1 MFNKI
6 KAIRNSPLFF
16 YFWGEK
22 GKNLKPALL
31 VLLMNLI
38 TALLEGVS
46 FGFLFIALSFLNEN
60 GSRSFNSSFLK
71 LLHLNDFLAQRSPM
85 GLFIISILFAIFLQG
100 VRSLASYLGG
110 LQNTHL
116 FIKIQET
123 IQLNLLQKIFR
134 FSFPYANQYK
144 LGDLIEH
151 ARSPT
156 VCVTMLMDHVQ
167 QMNLN
172 FFMILITLTL
182 MFFLSPI
189 LTLVTFA
196 AFALFGFFHKLFI
209 KKIAQESQ
217 RFSQF
222 STDFN
227 QEVVQG
233 LQALR
238 LVHLFNRKD
247 HVLKRV
253 YLYLKDFGISQ
264 KKAAQWNNAFSASTE
279 IMGIVTVG
287 AILIL
292 GFFVMKERTSSA
304 VAILITFIGL
314 AYRLTFRIQML
325 IRAIG
330 QVTFSSGS
338 LIRLNNILKEKDKEF
353 VSSLGMPFP
362 GFNHDIV
369 FRSVSFIYPQ
379 TTNPVI
385 QDISFAI
392 PSGKTVAF
400 VGSSGAGKS
409 TVLDLLLRLYD
420 PTKGLIEI
428 DGVPLQNYE
437 INEWRK
443 KIGVVTQDIFVFND
457 TISANI
463 LFGDLEASQQDVI
476 DAAIAAGAHSFI
488 EKLPN
493 GYNTVVGERG
503 YRLSG
508 GERQRIA
515 LARSLIRKPKLL
527 ILDEATSSL
536 DTYSEKIIQE
546 TIDSLKDKVT
556 IIIVAHRLSTIV
568 HADQIFVI
576 EKGSILESG
585 THQELLDKDGRYAY
599 LWKLQSQKLK
609 LKQLIEENENSLKM
623 MLD

>member
-1 MFNKI
+1 MFKKINKI
-6 KAIRNSPLFF
+6 RNTPLFP
-16 YFWGEK
+16 YFWGDN
-22 GKNLKPALL
+22 GKNVRPCLL

-46 FGFLFIALSFLNEN
+46 FGFLFLALTFLNN
-60 GSRSFNSSFLK
+60 NSSGGINNSILK
-71 LLHLNDFLAQRSPM
+71 LLHLTDFLNARSPI

-110 LQNTHL
+110 LLNTHL
-116 FIKIQET
+116 FIKIQENLQ
-123 IQLNLLQKIFR
+123 ISLLNKIFR
-134 FSFPYANQYK
+134 FSFPSANRYK

-151 ARSPT
+151 AKAPT
-156 VCVTMLMDHVQ
+156 TCVTMLMENVQ
-167 QMNLN
+167 QVSLN
-172 FFMILITLTL
+172 FFMILITLCL
-182 MFFLSPI
+182 MCLLSRT
-189 LTLVTFA
+189 LTLITFTS
-196 AFALFGFFHKLFI
+196 FAMFGFFHKFFI
-209 KKIAQESQ
+209 RKIAKESQ
-217 RFSQF
+217 KFSQF

-264 KKAAQWNNAFSASTE
+264 RKASQWNNAFSASTE

-292 GFFVMKERTSSA
+292 GYFVMKERTSSA

-325 IRAIG
+325 IRAVG
-330 QVTFSSGS
+330 QITFNSGS
-338 LIRLNNILKEKDKEF
+338 MVRLNNILRDTDKEF
-353 VSSLGMPFP
+353 VSSLGVPFP
-362 GFNHDIV
+362 GFNKEIA
-369 FRSVSFIYPQ
+369 FKKVSFIYPQ
-379 TTNPVI
+379 TETPVI
-385 QDISFAI
+385 HDISFSI

-400 VGSSGAGKS
+400 VGTSGAGKS
-409 TVLDLLLRLYD
+409 TLLDLLVRLYD
-420 PTKGLIEI
+420 PSEGVIEV

-443 KIGVVTQDIFVFND
+443 KIGVVTQDIFIFND
-457 TISANI
+457 SISANI
-463 LFGDLEASQQDVI
+463 LFGDLQASKEEIVE
-476 DAAIAAGAHSFI
+476 AAIAAGAHSFI
-488 EKLPN
+488 DKLPN
-493 GYNTVVGERG
+493 GYDTVVGERG
-503 YRLSG
+503 HRLSG

-536 DTYSEKIIQE
+536 DTHSEKIIQE

-568 HADQIFVI
+568 HADQIFVV
-576 EKGSILESG
+576 EKGSIFEQG
-585 THQELLDKDGRYAY
+585 THLDLLEKNGRYAY
-599 LWKLQSQKLK
+599 LWKLQSQKMK
-609 LKQLIEENENSLKM
+609 LKQLLEENEKL
-623 MLD
+623 LQGTGQ